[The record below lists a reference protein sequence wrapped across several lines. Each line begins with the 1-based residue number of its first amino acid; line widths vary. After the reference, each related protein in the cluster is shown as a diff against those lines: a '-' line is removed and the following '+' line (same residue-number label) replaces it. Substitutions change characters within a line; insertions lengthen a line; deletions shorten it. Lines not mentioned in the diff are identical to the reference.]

1 MEDAEAIVAGDGR
14 WAELSLVVER
24 DLLAR
29 FYRIFQGGFLI
40 KARVGTGVGRF
51 LRERLGLPPQYVAE
65 RISTI
70 FLDGKPVDDLD
81 AATVTEG
88 STLALSSAMPGLV
101 GATMRRQGFYASLR
115 NTITHKQEEWHGE
128 EKEGLLRVK
137 VFNLLM
143 ADLGPLFLERG
154 IYVPSGELEL
164 FFAAEP
170 DRFFDG
176 IKGAALDGRSVQP
189 SSLRRA
195 GTIGGCGWTHLRACA
210 SP

>member
-1 MEDAEAIVAGDGR
+1 
-14 WAELSLVVER
+14 
-24 DLLAR
+24 
-29 FYRIFQGGFLI
+29 
-40 KARVGTGVGRF
+40 
-51 LRERLGLPPQYVAE
+51 
-65 RISTI
+65 
-70 FLDGKPVDDLD
+70 
-81 AATVTEG
+81 
-88 STLALSSAMPGLV
+88 
-101 GATMRRQGFYASLR
+101 
-115 NTITHKQEEWHGE
+115 
-128 EKEGLLRVK
+128 VK